1 MKYLY
6 TNAHSLVLGATMQLE
21 NHDIVAVTKSWWDAS
36 HDCSAAIDGCKFFQ
50 KGQVRKEG
58 REHYYLH
65 QERSNT

>member
-1 MKYLY
+1 
-6 TNAHSLVLGATMQLE
+6 MQLE